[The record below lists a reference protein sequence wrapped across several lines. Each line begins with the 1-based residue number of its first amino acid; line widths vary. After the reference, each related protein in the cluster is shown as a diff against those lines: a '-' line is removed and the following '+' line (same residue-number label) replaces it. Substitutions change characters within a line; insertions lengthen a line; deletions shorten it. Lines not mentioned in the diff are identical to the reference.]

1 MNPKE
6 KRAVAAVIRRLGA
19 MMADRRA
26 LITILRDADQNS
38 VPPHEW
44 PQRFHQLQKTPEYLA
59 FLAQFEPVI
68 ARLKETADLDE
79 VMPLLQKLS
88 EGKLPN

>member
-6 KRAVAAVIRRLGA
+6 KRAVAEVLRKLGI

-26 LITILRDADQNS
+26 LITILREAEQSS
-38 VPPHEW
+38 VPPRQW
-44 PQRFHQLQKTPEYLA
+44 TQRFDQLQKTPEYLA

-68 ARLKETADLDE
+68 VRLKETADLDE
-79 VMPLLQKLS
+79 VMPLIQKLS